1 MGTVHKLLLSNCT
14 QSSIKPHV
22 LVYYDHWSKM
32 IWKTNN
38 KKHEQAWAE
47 PSLKFTVIFS
57 ATLGPKSKNITSC
70 SFLQLPVWASKKN
83 IHHSLN
89 AKKINHSKQVFFL
102 GLTTKITHQIQEL
115 EP

>member
-1 MGTVHKLLLSNCT
+1 
-14 QSSIKPHV
+14 
-22 LVYYDHWSKM
+22 M

-47 PSLKFTVIFS
+47 PSLQFTVIFS
-57 ATLGPKSKNITSC
+57 ATLGPKSKNITSL
-70 SFLQLPVWASKKN
+70 SVWASKKN